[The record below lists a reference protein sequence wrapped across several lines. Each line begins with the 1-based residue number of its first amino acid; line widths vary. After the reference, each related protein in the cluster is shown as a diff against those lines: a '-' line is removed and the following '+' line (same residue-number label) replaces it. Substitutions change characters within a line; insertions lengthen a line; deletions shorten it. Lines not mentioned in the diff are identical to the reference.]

1 VSLGI
6 VLACHAIIFPNRL
19 FRGKAECVDPPL
31 TFVFGEII
39 MQTGLRNKPE
49 SRGTKMLEEIKK
61 IERRMFRHSL
71 EDGVFE
77 IVFGVFLLLSG
88 SFFLAYS
95 FLPKNMI
102 FLFAFFIGYS
112 LTTYLT
118 LLLMKK
124 MVRSLREKLTWPRTG
139 YVSYQEGKQR
149 RLKAGL
155 RGGIAGFF
163 FPILAGL
170 AQDLLGS
177 VPGFYSFPAIFGL
190 ILVISFCWISFRSGL
205 VRFAAFGGL
214 YAVIGLILSFS
225 GWKHM
230 QAWAALCGVIGI
242 SLLLSGLFFSRRY
255 LHRNPVPAEDPQ

>member
-1 VSLGI
+1 
-6 VLACHAIIFPNRL
+6 
-19 FRGKAECVDPPL
+19 
-31 TFVFGEII
+31 
-39 MQTGLRNKPE
+39 
-49 SRGTKMLEEIKK
+49 MLEEIKK
-61 IERRMFRHSL
+61 IERRMFRHNL

-77 IVFGVFLLLSG
+77 IVFGIFLLLSG
-88 SFFLAYS
+88 FFVFAYS
-95 FLPKNMI
+95 FMSKKTI
-102 FLFAFFIGYS
+102 FPLAFFLGYS
-112 LTTYLT
+112 LTIFLS

-155 RGGIAGFF
+155 RGGITGFC

-170 AQDLLGS
+170 AQDLMGS
-177 VPGFYSFPAIFGL
+177 VPGFYSYPAVFGL
-190 ILVISFCWISFRSGL
+190 VLVISFCWISFRSGL
-205 VRFAAFGGL
+205 IRFAAFGGL

-230 QAWAALCGVIGI
+230 QAWAAICGVIGI
-242 SLLLSGLFFSRRY
+242 SLLLSGLFVSRRY